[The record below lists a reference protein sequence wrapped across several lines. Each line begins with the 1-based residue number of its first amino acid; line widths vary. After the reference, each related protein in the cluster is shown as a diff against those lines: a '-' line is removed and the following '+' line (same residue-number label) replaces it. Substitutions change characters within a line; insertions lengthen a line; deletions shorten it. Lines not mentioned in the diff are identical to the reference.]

1 MLGLLRKEPSHGVL
15 LRWADRVEN
24 SDRPN
29 CYHDKAAPTANN
41 KLRKHMP
48 ANTERRSSHAG
59 MGAAR
64 TYPSPLL
71 PSRQSLLAAL
81 ARLDFE
87 HESDIETIRNS
98 SAEEWLKQSTIRK
111 LQERHQERRVPYVRR
126 LASLQRQIQALAA

>member
-1 MLGLLRKEPSHGVL
+1 
-15 LRWADRVEN
+15 VEN

-41 KLRKHMP
+41 KLRKYMP